1 MGPRYHQA
9 KRPPEQWRQT
19 VYYEERPTTEFSAQL
34 GNPMPIPHA
43 SEDNGEFYITV
54 PADQKVARGSQG
66 CCTIKI
72 ARHWHGALD
81 GEDTEAISNPIWTTK
96 TMRQLARNTGLRR
109 L

>member
-1 MGPRYHQA
+1 MGPRYHQD

-54 PADQKVARGSQG
+54 PADQKVAKGF
-66 CCTIKI
+66 
-72 ARHWHGALD
+72 ARMLHHK
-81 GEDTEAISNPIWTTK
+81 NRK
-96 TMRQLARNTGLRR
+96 TLARGT
-109 L
+109 